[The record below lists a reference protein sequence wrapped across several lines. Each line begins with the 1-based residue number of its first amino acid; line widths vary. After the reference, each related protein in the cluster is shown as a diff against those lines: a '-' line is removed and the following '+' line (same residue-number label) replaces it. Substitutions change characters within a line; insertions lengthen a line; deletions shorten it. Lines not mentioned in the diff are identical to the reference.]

1 MKNCLFIALFLF
13 ASMAL
18 PPPSHAGGGEKKPAH
33 GEEAAPAEPDVVV
46 TIMEDEHLTQF
57 AKLLEASGMSAALH
71 EAGPFTIFAPHDS
84 AFEEISEERMEEL
97 LSKDYHDELIE
108 LMEYHIMPGPMLY
121 RHMVRGQTAVA
132 VMNKDLV
139 ILKRDDNN
147 VVTIDGHKILTPDI
161 TVTNGWIHIID
172 HILEPGVN

>member
-1 MKNCLFIALFLF
+1 
-13 ASMAL
+13 
-18 PPPSHAGGGEKKPAH
+18 
-33 GEEAAPAEPDVVV
+33 
-46 TIMEDEHLTQF
+46 
-57 AKLLEASGMSAALH
+57 
-71 EAGPFTIFAPHDS
+71 
-84 AFEEISEERMEEL
+84 
-97 LSKDYHDELIE
+97 
-108 LMEYHIMPGPMLY
+108 
-121 RHMVRGQTAVA
+121 MVRGQTAVA